1 MVREICKDEKKLKKK
16 SNKANIGDERIV
28 YDLIETL
35 KAHRHECLGM
45 AANMI
50 GENKQ
55 IIAVYVGAL
64 IIAMINPR
72 IIDKS
77 EPYEA
82 YEGCLSL
89 EGQRKAIRYKRI
101 EVEFEDSHFN
111 KTRHIFTGL
120 TAQIIQHEINHLEG
134 MLI

>member
-1 MVREICKDEKKLKKK
+1 MVREICKDENKLKKK

-28 YDLIETL
+28 FDLIDTL

-77 EPYEA
+77 EPYET

>member
-28 YDLIETL
+28 YDLIDTL

-77 EPYEA
+77 EPYET

-89 EGQRKAIRYKRI
+89 EGQRKAVRYKRI

>member
-28 YDLIETL
+28 YDLIDTL

-77 EPYEA
+77 EPYET

>member
-16 SNKANIGDERIV
+16 SNKASIGDERIV
-28 YDLIETL
+28 YDLIDTL

-77 EPYEA
+77 EPYET

>member
-28 YDLIETL
+28 YDLIDTL

-55 IIAVYVGAL
+55 IIAKITELCAEV
-64 IIAMINPR
+64 IA
-72 IIDKS
+72 
-77 EPYEA
+77 
-82 YEGCLSL
+82 
-89 EGQRKAIRYKRI
+89 
-101 EVEFEDSHFN
+101 
-111 KTRHIFTGL
+111 
-120 TAQIIQHEINHLEG
+120 
-134 MLI
+134 